1 MTYKI
6 KESYFDSIETLTKAR
21 DLYHK
26 IDGWYHRT
34 IDGPDLSVEFMKD
47 EDCKLSG
54 CKLHRVTD
62 RPTKPMFRPNR
73 DEASK
78 RFKTIF
84 QLLK

>member
-47 EDCKLSG
+47 EDCKLLG
-54 CKLHRVTD
+54 CHGLSEPVRKI
-62 RPTKPMFRPNR
+62 
-73 DEASK
+73 
-78 RFKTIF
+78 KTIF
-84 QLLK
+84 QLSK